1 MDIRDGLTGAVGRT
15 PLIKVRSLSEAT
27 GCTILYKAESLNP
40 GGSVKDRAALWMV
53 RRAERDG
60 ALAPGG
66 RIFEGT
72 AGNTGIGLAVVAN
85 ALGYHL
91 TVVVPSNQSREKI
104 DTLRLLGATVELV
117 PPAPFK
123 DENNYY
129 HVARRRAE
137 AEGGFWANQFENT
150 ANADAHYESTGP
162 EIWEQTGGHIDGIVM
177 AAGTGGTIGGTT
189 AFLKE
194 RRSELVAA
202 VVDPAGSALYSW
214 VRSGVLLAQG
224 TSITEG
230 IGIGRITANFARAR
244 LDDAYFGSDREVVE
258 MAHHLLRA
266 DGLLVGGSAAL
277 NAVGAVRMAR
287 ALGPGKTVVTILCDN
302 GGRYQSSL
310 FNPEWLAERD
320 LAPQAKGLE
329 FLDAR

>member
-15 PLIKVRSLSEAT
+15 PLIRVHSLSEAT
-27 GCTILYKAESLNP
+27 GCAILMKAENLNP

-53 RRAERDG
+53 RSAERDG
-60 ALAPGG
+60 VLGPGG
-66 RIFEGT
+66 TIYEGT

-85 ALGYHL
+85 ALGYKL

-129 HVARRRAE
+129 HVARRMA
-137 AEGGFWANQFENT
+137 AAAPNAFWANQFENT

-162 EIWEQTGGHIDGIVM
+162 ELWEQTGGHIDGVVM
-177 AAGTGGTIGGTT
+177 SAGTGGTIGGTT

-194 RRSELVAA
+194 RRKELVAA

-214 VRSGVLLAQG
+214 VKRGVLEAEG
-224 TSITEG
+224 SSITEG
-230 IGIGRITANFARAR
+230 IGIGRVTANFARAQ
-244 LDDAYFGSDREVVE
+244 LDDAFQGSDREVVE
-258 MAHHLLRA
+258 MAHHLLRH

-277 NAVGAVRMAR
+277 NAVGAVRLAR
-287 ALGPGKTVVTILCDN
+287 ALGPGKTIVTVLCDG
-302 GGRYQSSL
+302 GGRYQSTM
-310 FNPEWLAERD
+310 FNPEWLAARD
-320 LAPQAKGLE
+320 LTPRGTGLP
-329 FLDAR
+329 D

>member
-1 MDIRDGLTGAVGRT
+1 MDIRDGLPGAVGRT
-15 PLIKVRSLSEAT
+15 PLIRVESLSEAT
-27 GCTILYKAESLNP
+27 GCTILFKAESLNP

-53 RRAERDG
+53 RRAEQEG
-60 ALAPGG
+60 ALKPGG

-85 ALGYHL
+85 ALGYGL
-91 TVVVPSNQSREKI
+91 TVVVPSNQSKEKI

-117 PPAPFK
+117 PAAPFK

-129 HVARRRAE
+129 HVARRRA
-137 AEGGFWANQFENT
+137 AESGGFWANQFENT

-162 EIWEQTGGHIDGIVM
+162 ELWEQTGGAIDGVVM

-194 RRSELVAA
+194 RRSDLVAA
-202 VVDPAGSALYSW
+202 VIDPAGSALYSW
-214 VRSGVLLAQG
+214 VKRGVLEASG
-224 TSITEG
+224 SSITEG

-244 LDDAYFGSDREVVE
+244 LDDGFQGTDREVVE

-277 NAVGAVRMAR
+277 NAVGAVRLAR
-287 ALGPGKTVVTILCDN
+287 ALGPGKTIVTILCDN
-302 GGRYQSSL
+302 GGRYQSTL
-310 FNPEWLAERD
+310 FNPEWLAARE
-320 LAPQAKGLE
+320 LVPQARGLE
-329 FLDAR
+329 FLSAH